1 MTNFRV
7 LLPVIC
13 IVLFTYLFAA
23 DSESDRITA
32 TFNNPN
38 KEGRIEVSLING
50 GISVEGYEGQE
61 VIVEAVPRS
70 KKIIG
75 DLFGEKL
82 LTDEEVLPELLLED
96 FTGKRKK
103 NTEGMKKLTV
113 RSTGLSL
120 EEEDNVIQIGV
131 DSWRVTVDLNLR
143 VPRNTSLHLN
153 CVNAGDIEVKNV
165 AGEID
170 VNNTNGAVTL
180 TDVSGSVVAHS
191 LNRDVLV
198 TFNKVAPLKAMSFS
212 TMNGDIDVTFPTN
225 LKANVEMKTNNGEI
239 YTDYDIKLQ
248 EKPRRIVEKNSGGKG
263 GKYQIKIEKTLYGTI
278 NGGGPEI
285 QFTSFNGDILIRKAK

>member
-1 MTNFRV
+1 MNNFKIFV
-7 LLPVIC
+7 PVVCVFI
-13 IVLFTYLFAA
+13 FSYLFAA
-23 DSESDRITA
+23 DNESDRITA
-32 TFNNPN
+32 KFSNPN

-50 GISVEGYEGQE
+50 GISVEGYDGQE
-61 VIVEAVPRS
+61 VIVDAVARS
-70 KKIIG
+70 KKILG
-75 DLFGEKL
+75 DVFGDKF
-82 LTDEEVLPELLLED
+82 LPNGDDSPGLLLED
-96 FTGKRKK
+96 FAGKRKK

-131 DSWRVTVDLNLR
+131 DSWRHTVDLKIK
-143 VPRNTSLHLN
+143 VPRNSSLHLN

-165 AGEID
+165 SGEID
-170 VNNTNGAVTL
+170 VDNTNGAVTL

-198 TFNKVAPLKAMSFS
+198 TFDKVAPEKAMSFS
-212 TMNGDIDVTFPTN
+212 TMNGDIDVTFPN
-225 LKANVEMKTNNGEI
+225 NIKANVEMKTNNGEI

-248 EKPRRIVEKNSGGKG
+248 EKPRKIIEKNTGRKG